1 VILHVHLT
9 DQTLRT
15 GHGVVRS
22 PDGPITVEQL
32 RRYLVQTDANIT
44 VRPVIDPDATASAD
58 AYEIPLRLRRAMQ
71 VRQPRSVF
79 PHSPATGRMDLDH
92 TRPWHQDSPP
102 GQTGLGNLGPLTRS
116 EHRAK
121 TVGRW
126 KARQPEPGTYLW
138 RSPEGWIALTT
149 NQGTLTLGH
158 SDWAQRL
165 WRAAAEGSSSDA
177 SRVPA
182 GAGAQS

>member
-1 VILHVHLT
+1 VVLHVHLT
-9 DQTLRT
+9 DQTLQT

-22 PDGPITVEQL
+22 PDGPITIDQL

-44 VRPVIDPDATASAD
+44 IQPIIDPAAMASAD

-71 VRQPRSVF
+71 IRHPRSVF
-79 PHSPATGRMDLDH
+79 PNSPATGRMDVDH
-92 TRPWHQDSPP
+92 TRPWQSDGPP
-102 GQTGLGNLGPLTRS
+102 GQTSLANLGPLTRT

-158 SDWAQRL
+158 TDWAHQL
-165 WRAAAEGSSSDA
+165 WKSC
-177 SRVPA
+177 
-182 GAGAQS
+182 AQ